1 MLLCLTV
8 RCLQYAAWRFRLGL
22 FLENEKV
29 RQADFKT
36 RSQYFS
42 AAARADGIYK
52 KRPRPFCIPVPCA
65 EENLFQGIRETA
77 IAYFRKREIR
87 WHDGQNG
94 KPSNHLCD
102 SQVCCLNFL
111 FAFANRSSALAELL
125 RPVFPSIRMM
135 LPMEDDKFVACEWIG
150 AKNYLNERVPRSGAR
165 TRGANCTSADA
176 AIMFERTDGKRQIV
190 LIEWKYTE
198 SYSNI
203 CLTTAKSGTNRT
215 AIYRP
220 IFDASQCP
228 IDRAPLRDFESL
240 FYEPFYQFM
249 RQQFL
254 AHKMELANEQGAD
267 IVTVLH
273 IAPAHNRAFRRV
285 TSPQLASID
294 ETATGVWSRLAGD
307 GFMSVSTEELFGP
320 ALRVGL
326 VGMTDWSDYV
336 LQRYPWVGEV
346 RPAV

>member
-1 MLLCLTV
+1 M
-8 RCLQYAAWRFRLGL
+8 GL

-29 RQADFKT
+29 QQADFKT
-36 RSQYFS
+36 SSRSFS

-52 KRPRPFCIPVPCA
+52 TRPRPFCIPVECA
-65 EENLFQGIRETA
+65 EENLFPGIRETA
-77 IAYFRKREIR
+77 IAYFRNRGIR

-94 KPSNHLCD
+94 KPSNHLCS

-111 FAFANRSSALAELL
+111 FAFANRGPALAELL
-125 RPVFPSIRMM
+125 RPLFPLIQNM
-135 LPMEDDKFVACEWIG
+135 LPIEDGNYVACEWIG
-150 AKNYLNERVPRSGAR
+150 AENYLKERVSRSEKR

-176 AIMFERTDGKRQIV
+176 AVMFERSDAKRQIV

-198 SYSNI
+198 SYSDT
-203 CLTTAKSGTNRT
+203 CLTRAKSGTDRT
-215 AIYRP
+215 TIYRP
-220 IFDASQCP
+220 IFEESGCP
-228 IDRAPLRDFESL
+228 IDKALLANFESL

-273 IAPAHNRAFRRV
+273 VAPAHNRDFRRV

-294 ETATGVWSRLAGD
+294 NVATGVWSRLAG
-307 GFMSVSTEELFGP
+307 GKFTSVSTEELFGR
-320 ALRVGL
+320 AVGKGL
-326 VGMTDWSDYV
+326 GGMTDWSDYV
-336 LQRYPWVGEV
+336 LRRYPWVRELL
-346 RPAV
+346 PAV